1 ARIARW
7 IEARGLRSAV
17 TVTGY
22 LSRADLHHLY
32 GQSRVFALMSRTE
45 SFGIPAAEA
54 QAFGTPVVSSATG
67 AIREV
72 CGEGGLY
79 PPVGDVG
86 ATADAIGS
94 LLADD
99 RQWRKVSE
107 AARANAR
114 RFEW

>member
-1 ARIARW
+1 
-7 IEARGLRSAV
+7 
-17 TVTGY
+17 
-22 LSRADLHHLY
+22 
-32 GQSRVFALMSRTE
+32 M
-45 SFGIPAAEA
+45 
-54 QAFGTPVVSSATG
+54 G

-79 PPVGDVG
+79 PPAGDVG

-114 RFEW
+114 RFEWGRCVPAFLKGIDLALGAAGRRAGTPSPC